1 MPNLAADD
9 PTGTATTGSL
19 FRRSE
24 SFDNGKARDYVLR
37 KRKPE
42 IRRRDSC
49 ASGRWS
55 VESIPALNRFGNRM
69 KLMSAVAMFLV
80 AAALL
85 VLPVRPIVAQGS
97 PHVTGVDPASGK
109 PNDMIT
115 VSGEDLEKTH
125 VSAVFLS
132 DDKDDHKAVVVTQTA
147 DKIMIKVPEVK
158 AGDYNISIQSGSAI
172 LIEPVRFTVQ

>member
-1 MPNLAADD
+1 MENVSTLYHL
-9 PTGTATTGSL
+9 GG
-19 FRRSE
+19 RS
-24 SFDNGKARDYVLR
+24 KTV
-37 KRKPE
+37 
-42 IRRRDSC
+42 C
-49 ASGRWS
+49 AG
-55 VESIPALNRFGNRM
+55 
-69 KLMSAVAMFLV
+69 AMLLV

-97 PHVTGVDPASGK
+97 PHVTAVDPASGK
-109 PNDMIT
+109 PNDIIT
-115 VSGEDLEKTH
+115 VSGEDLEKSH
-125 VSAVFLS
+125 VSGVFLS

>member
-1 MPNLAADD
+1 MENI
-9 PTGTATTGSL
+9 S
-19 FRRSE
+19 
-24 SFDNGKARDYVLR
+24 
-37 KRKPE
+37 
-42 IRRRDSC
+42 
-49 ASGRWS
+49 
-55 VESIPALNRFGNRM
+55 ALNYFGGRN
-69 KLMSAVAMFLV
+69 KIVCVGAMLLV

-85 VLPVRPIVAQGS
+85 VLPDRPIVAQGS
-97 PHVTGVDPASGK
+97 PHVTAVDPPSGK

>member
-1 MPNLAADD
+1 MENI
-9 PTGTATTGSL
+9 S
-19 FRRSE
+19 
-24 SFDNGKARDYVLR
+24 
-37 KRKPE
+37 
-42 IRRRDSC
+42 
-49 ASGRWS
+49 
-55 VESIPALNRFGNRM
+55 ALNYFGGRN
-69 KLMSAVAMFLV
+69 KIVCVGAMLLV

-85 VLPVRPIVAQGS
+85 VLPDRPIVAQGS
-97 PHVTGVDPASGK
+97 PHVTAVDPAFGK

>member
-1 MPNLAADD
+1 VENVSVLIHL
-9 PTGTATTGSL
+9 GSRNK
-19 FRRSE
+19 F
-24 SFDNGKARDYVLR
+24 V
-37 KRKPE
+37 
-42 IRRRDSC
+42 C
-49 ASGRWS
+49 
-55 VESIPALNRFGNRM
+55 V
-69 KLMSAVAMFLV
+69 VAMLLV

-85 VLPVRPIVAQGS
+85 VLQVRPIVAQGS
-97 PHVTGVDPASGK
+97 PHVTAVDPASGK